1 MRRNRF
7 IIHNLFTTRNQLII
21 PALFTTVVAI
31 AEHITAGDITGRFI
45 AVIMA
50 MVTTVG
56 FMAVGMLMAGD
67 GN

>member
-1 MRRNRF
+1 MRRSRF
-7 IIHNLFTTRNQLII
+7 IIHNLFTTHNHHIVT
-21 PALFTTVVAI
+21 ALFTTVVAI

-50 MVTTVG
+50 VVTTVG
-56 FMAVGMLMAGD
+56 FMAAGMLMAGD